1 MKSFI
6 TTLAIMLCLPT
17 VAQTTIKLPFVGERE
32 ADNEPSISIYLPAKD
47 KATGTAVILLP
58 GGALRWLSWHDDVER
73 MAEYLNERGIA
84 AIGLKYTLD
93 KSEHKAQGPMPEMV
107 DVTGFERFKHANA
120 NPMPSDESTAVCM
133 RAAADAKNAIRL
145 VREKAS
151 EWNINPA
158 KVGYLGFSAG
168 GGVAIAATTTAGD
181 GEMPDFLAT
190 AYGPSLIDVTVPD
203 QAPPLIIMTRAEHPN
218 VAAGCLQLFLEWKR
232 AGKNAE
238 MHYYGD
244 GKGPFSLME
253 QTGKTTTENW
263 SRDFIA
269 WLTSRW

>member
-1 MKSFI
+1 MKALFTFI
-6 TTLAIMLCLPT
+6 ASYICMSMS
-17 VAQTTIKLPFVGERE
+17 AQIVIPLTYSGER
-32 ADNEPSISIYLPAKD
+32 ADDNKPSISVYIPQKE

-73 MAEYLNERGIA
+73 MAAFLNEKGIA

-93 KSEHKAQGPMPEMV
+93 KSEHKQQGAMPPMV
-107 DVTGFERFKHANA
+107 DVTGFERFQHANA
-120 NPMPSDESTAVCM
+120 NPMPSAESTEICM
-133 RAAADAKNAIRL
+133 RAAADAKNAIRI
-145 VREKAS
+145 VREKAA
-151 EWNINPA
+151 EWNINTS

-168 GGVAIAATTTAGD
+168 GGVAIAATTTAAE

-190 AYGPSLIDVTVPD
+190 AYGPSLIDVTVPAA
-203 QAPPLIIMTRAEHPN
+203 APPLLIMTRAEHPN

-244 GKGPFSLME
+244 GTGPFSLME
-253 QTGKTTTENW
+253 KTGTTTTENW
-263 SRDFIA
+263 STDFIS